1 MTVKID
7 GTNGLLQSY
16 DYQVLTT
23 GFTYTFAAGTQVL
36 VAVPA
41 ATLAT
46 GTITMPS
53 APADGMVITIQSTQQ
68 ITALT
73 VSANTGQT
81 LVGAAVQLN
90 SNQPLSWVY
99 RLTNTTW
106 YPFAGGAGRASP
118 LMTGTSVASTSGA
131 SIDFTSIPSWVKRI
145 TVMFRGV
152 SLSATAN
159 FLVQLGTGAG
169 PTFTTSGYISTS
181 NNLNQSSTTS
191 GTNNTTG
198 FVILSGGGAA
208 GVLSGSL
215 VISLI
220 DTNTWVA
227 NGVTKANTTQ
237 MQISA
242 GDVALAATLT
252 AVRIT
257 TTSTDTFDAGSINIQ
272 YE

>member
-1 MTVKID
+1 MSIV
-7 GTNGLLQSY
+7 LL
-16 DYQVLTT
+16 
-23 GFTYTFAAGTQVL
+23 G
-36 VAVPA
+36 
-41 ATLAT
+41 
-46 GTITMPS
+46 
-53 APADGMVITIQSTQQ
+53 
-68 ITALT
+68 
-73 VSANTGQT
+73 
-81 LVGAAVQLN
+81 
-90 SNQPLSWVY
+90 
-99 RLTNTTW
+99 
-106 YPFAGGAGRASP
+106 
-118 LMTGTSVASTSGA
+118 STSGSCTLQEQA
-131 SIDFTSIPSWVKRI
+131 VAGTTTLTLPTFNGTVGLLVSETAKPSTSGTSIDFTSIPAGVRRI

-152 SLSATAN
+152 SLSSTAN
-159 FLVQLGTGAG
+159 FLVQLGTGAT
-169 PTFTTSGYISTS
+169 PTYTTSGYISTS
-181 NNLNQSSTTS
+181 NNFNQSSTSS

-198 FVILSGGGAA
+198 FVILSGGAAA

-257 TTSTDTFDAGSINIQ
+257 STSTDTFDAGSINIL